1 MRSQLY
7 QKMKYMLDCGFNLLV
22 YGVGSKVDILNYFVQ
37 KQLIMQCCDVI
48 IFNGF
53 HSGCNMKKV
62 VDEITGWFLK
72 IVYLG

>member
-1 MRSQLY
+1 
-7 QKMKYMLDCGFNLLV
+7 MKYMLDCGFNLLIF
-22 YGVGSKVDILNYFVQ
+22 GVGSKVDILNYFVQ